1 MTVVLLRHKL
11 NQHIWNGLAY
21 PVCKKVLSFAFEQRQ
36 LKFFLQ
42 TTQQREQFKSADKS
56 LTMEKENHKGLVP
69 ETALFSEY
77 VFN

>member
-1 MTVVLLRHKL
+1 MTVVFLRHNL
-11 NQHIWNGLAY
+11 NHHIWNDLAY
-21 PVCKKVLSFAFEQRQ
+21 PVYKKVLSFAFEQRQ

-42 TTQQREQFKSADKS
+42 TTQQRDQSKSADES
-56 LTMEKENHKGLVP
+56 VTMKKENHKGIVP

>member
-1 MTVVLLRHKL
+1 MTVVFLRHNL
-11 NQHIWNGLAY
+11 NQHIWNDLAY

-42 TTQQREQFKSADKS
+42 TTQQRDQSKSADES
-56 LTMEKENHKGLVP
+56 LTMEKENHEGLVP
-69 ETALFSEY
+69 ETALFSKY